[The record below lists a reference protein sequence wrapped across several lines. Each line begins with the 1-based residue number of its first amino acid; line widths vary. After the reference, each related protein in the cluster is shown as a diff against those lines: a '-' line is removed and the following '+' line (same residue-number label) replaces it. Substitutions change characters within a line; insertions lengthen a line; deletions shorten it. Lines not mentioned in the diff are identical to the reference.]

1 MKVIVCPRLGDPS
14 VLITEERDPVHPGPE
29 QVRVAIHGAGIN
41 FSDLLMLSG
50 HYQEKLVPPFVP
62 GTEGAGVVLECGSQ
76 VTGFQPGDR
85 VLVQNNATRG
95 CFADEVVAQWTRLAK
110 IPAELDFVRAA
121 GFAIAYGT
129 AYHALVDRGQLKPGE
144 TLLVHGAS
152 GGVGVAA
159 VQVGRAL
166 GATVIATGGSDEK
179 LSVVRDH
186 GADHVIN
193 YRNERFRDRT
203 LEMTDGRGA
212 DVIYDPVGGDVFD
225 ESMRAMAPEGRLIII
240 GFAGGRIPT
249 APANR
254 VLFKEISVVG
264 AAYGPF
270 TARAHARWA
279 ANMDKLFALV
289 SAGTLAPFV
298 HRTYALEDA
307 SEALAS
313 VARREVIGKY
323 VLETELGRSARA
335 AS

>member
-1 MKVIVCPRLGDPS
+1 MKAIVCPKLGDPS
-14 VLITEERDPVHPGPE
+14 VLVLEEREPARPE
-29 QVRVAIHGAGIN
+29 PDQVRVALHGGGVN

-62 GTEGAGVVLECGSQ
+62 GTEGAGVVVECGSE
-76 VTGFQPGDR
+76 VTGFRPGDR

-95 CFADEVVAQWTRLAK
+95 CFADEVVAHWTRLAV

-129 AYHALVDRGQLKPGE
+129 AYHALVDRGQLKSGE

-159 VQVGRAL
+159 VQLGRAL
-166 GATVIATGGSDEK
+166 GAKVIATGGNDEK
-179 LSVVRDH
+179 LAVVKGH

-203 LEMTDGRGA
+203 LELTDGRGV
-212 DVIYDPVGGDVFD
+212 DVVYDPVGGDIFD
-225 ESMRAMAPEGRLIII
+225 ESMRAMAPEGRLIVI
-240 GFAGGRIPT
+240 GFAGGRIPS

-254 VLFKEISVVG
+254 ILFKEISVVG

-279 ANMDKLFALV
+279 ANMETLFNLV
-289 SAGTLAPFV
+289 RAGTLVPFV
-298 HRTYALEDA
+298 HRTYGLEDA
-307 SEALAS
+307 ALALAS

-323 VLETELGRSARA
+323 VLLTERGRDAQTA
-335 AS
+335 T